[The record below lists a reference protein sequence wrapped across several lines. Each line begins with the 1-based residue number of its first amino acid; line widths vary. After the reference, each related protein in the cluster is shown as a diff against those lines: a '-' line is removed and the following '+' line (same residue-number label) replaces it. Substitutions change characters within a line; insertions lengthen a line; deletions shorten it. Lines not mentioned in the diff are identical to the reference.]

1 MKKFVFELQEIL
13 DIRKFQQ
20 QEAEAELG
28 KALAEEKKI
37 QDQLDGLAQ
46 KKVSV
51 ENMMKGSTNFSDIV
65 NANQYYSF
73 VKKQSEVYLQ
83 QLSEAKLVSEQ
94 KREILKQCMQKTDA
108 LEQLKTT
115 QEEEYKEEAKRQEA
129 KVIDDLV
136 NGRFGMGSSD

>member
-65 NANQYYSF
+65 NANQYYFF